1 MILVFFKRITLT
13 LHLTYV
19 KYSCANRVKKE
30 QRGAFGSKGEM
41 IEIKGRKG
49 EEKEEIVG
57 LEERAER
64 KGKDSWREMKQ
75 GECEYEKGEIGA
87 LC

>member
-1 MILVFFKRITLT
+1 MEV
-13 LHLTYV
+13 
-19 KYSCANRVKKE
+19 
-30 QRGAFGSKGEM
+30 KGEM